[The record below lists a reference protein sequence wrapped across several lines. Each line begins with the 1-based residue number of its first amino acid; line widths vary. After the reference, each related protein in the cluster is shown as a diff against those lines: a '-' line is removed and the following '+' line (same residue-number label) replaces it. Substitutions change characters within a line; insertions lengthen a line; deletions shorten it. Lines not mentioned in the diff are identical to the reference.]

1 MHVKTGGKTKNMD
14 QVNFNKYRQLKE
26 FAVKHVMLTLTLL
39 SLLFIIAIGISLYY
53 KSAPI
58 LHQQSLWHLLTGSS
72 WRPLKGDFGFS
83 PFIMG
88 TFWVTGIAMLIS
100 LPLCLLSAIY
110 LSEYAHPYTKKV
122 VFPMIDVLAG
132 IPPVV
137 YGAWGILVVVP
148 FISDR
153 LAPHF
158 VEFSTGYSIL
168 AGGIVLAIMIIP
180 LMISVFVEIFN
191 ALPGGLREASWSL
204 GATNWQTI
212 KKVVLRKSM
221 PGIAAAVVLA
231 ISRAFGETIAVLM
244 VCGNVAE
251 VPKSIFD
258 PGYPLPALLANN
270 YGEMMSVPLYDAALM
285 LSALLLF
292 VIILIFN
299 IISRLVLIRIEKN
312 FAL

>member
-1 MHVKTGGKTKNMD
+1 MDKTKY
-14 QVNFNKYRQLKE
+14 NKYRQIKE
-26 FAVKHVMLTLTLL
+26 FLIRHIMLILTLI
-39 SLLFIIAIGISLYY
+39 SLTFAILIGVSLYY
-53 KSAPI
+53 KSIPI
-58 LHQQSLWHLLTGSS
+58 LEQQSIWALLTGES
-72 WRPLKGDFGFS
+72 WKPLKGEFGFF

-88 TFWVTGIAMLIS
+88 TLWVTGIAIIIS

-110 LSEYAHPYTKKV
+110 LSEYAHPYVKKI

-137 YGAWGILVVVP
+137 YGVWGILAVVP
-148 FISDR
+148 FISET

-180 LMISVFVEIFN
+180 LMISVFIEIFD
-191 ALPGGLREASWSL
+191 ALPGGLREASLAL

-212 KKVVLRKSM
+212 KKVVLRKSF
-221 PGIAAAVVLA
+221 PGLAAAVVLA

-244 VCGNVAE
+244 VCGNVSE

-258 PGYPLPALLANN
+258 PAYPLPALIANN
-270 YGEMMSVPLYDAALM
+270 YGEMMSIPLYDSALM

-292 VIILIFN
+292 VIILAFN
-299 IISRLVLIRIEKN
+299 AISRLVLIRIERN

>member
-1 MHVKTGGKTKNMD
+1 MK
-14 QVNFNKYRQLKE
+14 QERFNKYRQLKE
-26 FAVKHVMLTLTLL
+26 FFVRNTMLLLTLI
-39 SLLFIIAIGISLYY
+39 SLLFVVIIGISLYY

-58 LHQQSLWHLLTGSS
+58 LNHQSMWSLLSGSS
-72 WRPLKGDFGFS
+72 WKPLKGEFGFF

-88 TFWVTGIAMLIS
+88 TLWVTGISVALS
-100 LPLCLLSAIY
+100 LPLCLLAAIY
-110 LSEYAHPYTKKV
+110 LSEYAHPTIRKIVY
-122 VFPMIDVLAG
+122 PMIDVLAG

-137 YGAWGILVVVP
+137 YGVWGILAVVP
-148 FISDR
+148 FISEK

-180 LMISVFVEIFN
+180 LMISVFIEIFD
-191 ALPGGLREASWSL
+191 ALPSGLREASLSL

-212 KKVVLRKSM
+212 KKVVLRKSF
-221 PGIAAAVVLA
+221 PGLAAAVVLA
-231 ISRAFGETIAVLM
+231 ISRALGETIAVLM

-258 PGYPLPALLANN
+258 PGYPLPALIANN
-270 YGEMMSVPLYDAALM
+270 YGEMMSIPMYDSALM

-299 IISRLVLIRIEKN
+299 SVSRLVLIRIEKN

>member
-1 MHVKTGGKTKNMD
+1 MD
-14 QVNFNKYRQLKE
+14 KIQYSKYRQIRE
-26 FAVKHVMLTLTLL
+26 FLIRHSMLVLTLL
-39 SLLFIIAIGISLYY
+39 SLLFAVIIGISLYY

-58 LHQQSLWHLLTGSS
+58 LEQQSIWALLTGEN
-72 WRPLKGDFGFS
+72 WKPLKGEFGFF

-88 TFWVTGIAMLIS
+88 TLWVTGLAVIIS
-100 LPLCLLSAIY
+100 LPLCLLATIY
-110 LSEYAHPYTKKV
+110 LSEYAHPYVKKV

-137 YGAWGILVVVP
+137 YGVWGILVVVP
-148 FISDR
+148 FISVS

-158 VEFSTGYSIL
+158 VEFSTGYSII

-180 LMISVFVEIFN
+180 LMISVFLEIFD
-191 ALPGGLREASWSL
+191 ALPGGLREASLSL

-212 KKVVLRKSM
+212 KKVVLRKSF
-221 PGIAAAVVLA
+221 PGLAAAVVLA

-244 VCGNVAE
+244 VCGNVSE

-258 PGYPLPALLANN
+258 PAYPLPALIANN
-270 YGEMMSVPLYDAALM
+270 YGEMMSIPLYDSALM

-292 VIILIFN
+292 VIILAFN
-299 IISRLVLIRIEKN
+299 AISRLVLIRIERN